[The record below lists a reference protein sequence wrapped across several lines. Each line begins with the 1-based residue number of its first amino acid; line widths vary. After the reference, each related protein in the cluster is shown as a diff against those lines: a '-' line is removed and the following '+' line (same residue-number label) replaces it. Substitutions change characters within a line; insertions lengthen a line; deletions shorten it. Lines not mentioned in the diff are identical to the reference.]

1 MFLTE
6 GKKIAIYARK
16 SKFTGKGDSID
27 AQIKLCRNEIYRV
40 FENVSD
46 DDIVVF
52 QDEGYS
58 GGNIN
63 RPSFTKMMKQVENNE
78 FDAVCIYKLDRFS
91 RNVGDFANTYSILEK
106 TETAFLSV
114 TESYDTTNPMG
125 KAMMSV
131 AVVFAQLER
140 ETTAE
145 RIRDN
150 LYELSKTGRW
160 LGGTTPT
167 GYKSQKISAD
177 IKIDGKKRT
186 AYKLEI
192 IPEEAEIIKLIFNK
206 YIEEKSLTKVVSY
219 LLRSGIKSKTNTD
232 YTRFAVKAILENPVY
247 APNDVKIYDY
257 FNELGSEI
265 FSEKSEF
272 NGKHGMMVYNKTNQI
287 SGKAHT
293 KKDTKEWV
301 VAIGKHKPLVSSD
314 MWLEAQSLLNENSSK
329 SYRKPKST
337 TAVLSGL
344 LCCGECGAFMRP
356 KADNRRKTPEGDV
369 KFTYRCEMKL
379 ASNKSRCSMR
389 DVNGNKLDKL
399 IIDKIK
405 EIAANS
411 EEIYKDLKKK
421 SKAELDNQKTYK
433 AELQQLLKAR
443 KDAEK
448 AIENGTKNMLN
459 PMVPDVA
466 KVVIK
471 AIEEKQKELETL
483 NANISQIEEAI
494 SASELTLAYFDEYM
508 KMYSDF
514 GNNFDKLDAT
524 EKNRMLRTIVE
535 KIIWN
540 GEVPAITMIGAN
552 ETTADNDAPQCEDS
566 KRNPDAL
573 QRQEKG
579 CK

>member
-1 MFLTE
+1 MLLTE

-27 AQIKLCRNEIYRV
+27 AQVELCKNKIYEKYGYISDEQIDV
-40 FENVSD
+40 FS
-46 DDIVVF
+46 
-52 QDEGYS
+52 DEGVS
-58 GGNIN
+58 GA
-63 RPSFTKMMKQVENNE
+63 STKKRKQFQLMMKKAANGEYDCV
-78 FDAVCIYKLDRFS
+78 ITYKLDRFS
-91 RNVGDFANTYSILEK
+91 RSTSDFFTNFEILK
-106 TETAFLSV
+106 NNN
-114 TESYDTTNPMG
+114 DTFDTSTPNGKIFMG
-125 KAMMSV
+125 MMVMFSE
-131 AVVFAQLER
+131 FER
-140 ETTAE
+140 NIITE
-145 RIRDN
+145 RITDN
-150 LYELSKTGRW
+150 MLHLAKNGRW
-160 LGGTTPT
+160 LGGTCPT
-167 GYKSQKISAD
+167 GYKS
-177 IKIDGKKRT
+177 IKLSGDTKNDGKIRT
-186 AYKLEI
+186 QHKLEI
-192 IPEEAEIIKLIFNK
+192 IPEEAEIVKLIFNK
-206 YIEEKSLTKVVSY
+206 YTEEKSLTKVVSY
-219 LLRSGIKSKTNTD
+219 LLKNGIKSKTNTD
-232 YTRFAVKAILENPVY
+232 YSRFAVKAILENPVY

-301 VAIGKHKPLVSSD
+301 VAIGKHKALVSSD

-344 LCCGECGAFMRP
+344 LRCGECGAFMRP
-356 KADNRRKTPEGDV
+356 KADNRRKAPEGDI

-379 ASNKSRCSMR
+379 ASNKSKCSMK
-389 DVNGNKLDKL
+389 DANGNKIDKL
-399 IIDKIK
+399 VIDKIK

-433 AELQQLLKAR
+433 TELHQLLKAR

-459 PMVPDVA
+459 PMAPDVA
-466 KVVIK
+466 KAVIK

-483 NANISQIEEAI
+483 NANISQIQEAI
-494 SASELTLAYFDEYM
+494 SASELTLSYFDEYM

-540 GEVPAITMIGAN
+540 GEVPVITMIGAN
-552 ETTADNDAPQCEDS
+552 EATADIDAPQGEDS
-566 KRNPDAL
+566 K
-573 QRQEKG
+573 
-579 CK
+579 

>member
-1 MFLTE
+1 MLLTE

-27 AQIKLCRNEIYRV
+27 AQIKLCRNEIHRV

-63 RPSFTKMMKQVENNE
+63 RPSFTKMMKQIENNE

-192 IPEEAEIIKLIFNK
+192 IPEEAEIVKLIFNK
-206 YIEEKSLTKVVSY
+206 YTEEKSLTKVVSY
-219 LLRSGIKSKTNTD
+219 LLKNGIKSKTNTD
-232 YTRFAVKAILENPVY
+232 YSRFAVKAILENSVY
-247 APNDVKIYDY
+247 APNDIKIYDY

-272 NGKHGMMVYNKTNQI
+272 NGKHGMMVYNKTNQV
-287 SGKAHT
+287 SGKAHS

-356 KADNRRKTPEGDV
+356 KADNRRKTPEGETR
-369 KFTYRCEMKL
+369 FTYKCEMKA

-389 DVNGNKLDKL
+389 DVNGNKLDKMV
-399 IIDKIK
+399 IEKIK
-405 EIAANS
+405 EIC
-411 EEIYKDLKKK
+411 KDNERIFKGLKK
-421 SKAELDNQKTYK
+421 SCKAELDNQKSYK

-443 KDAEK
+443 NETKK
-448 AIENGTKNMLN
+448 AIENGNKNMLIDMS
-459 PMVPDVA
+459 PETA
-466 KVVIK
+466 KGIIEVIEAK
-471 AIEEKQKELETL
+471 RKELDTL
-483 NANISQIEEAI
+483 NTNISKIEEAI
-494 SASELTLAYFDEYM
+494 SASELTIAYFDEYM

-514 GNNFDKLDAT
+514 GNNFDKLDAID
-524 EKNRMLRTIVE
+524 KNRMLRTIID

-540 GEVPAITMIGAN
+540 GEKTEIIVIGAN
-552 ETTADNDAPQCEDS
+552 DVTADNDAPQGEDS
-566 KRNPDAL
+566 KRNPYAL
-573 QRQEKG
+573 PFPKERLG
-579 CK
+579 

>member
-1 MFLTE
+1 MLLTE

-27 AQIKLCRNEIYRV
+27 AQIKLCRNEIHRV

-167 GYKSQKISAD
+167 GYKSQKFSAD

-186 AYKLEI
+186 AYKLDI
-192 IPEEAEIIKLIFNK
+192 IPDEAATVRLIFNK
-206 YIEEKSLTKVVSY
+206 FIEYRSLTKVVSY
-219 LLRSGIKSKTNTD
+219 LLTNGIKSKTNTD
-232 YTRFAVKAILENPVY
+232 YSRFTVKAILENPVY
-247 APNDVKIYDY
+247 APNDKSIYDY
-257 FNELGSEI
+257 FKSLDTEI
-265 FSEKSEF
+265 YSEKNEF
-272 NGKHGMMVYNKTNQI
+272 NGKRGMMVYNKTIQKT
-287 SGKAHT
+287 GKAS
-293 KKDTKEWV
+293 KKRDTKEWV
-301 VAIGKHKPLVSSD
+301 VAIGKHRPIIDSQT
-314 MWLEAQSLLNENSSK
+314 WIAAQKLLNENKSK
-329 SYRKPKST
+329 TYRQPKSN
-337 TAVLSGL
+337 AAILSGL
-344 LCCGECGAFMRP
+344 LRCGECGAFMRP
-356 KADNRRKTPEGDV
+356 KLDNRRKDENGNS
-369 KFTYRCEMKL
+369 KYTYVCEKKI
-379 ASNKSRCSMR
+379 ASKKSLCSAR
-389 DVNGNKLDKL
+389 DAKGNKLDKL
-399 IIDKIK
+399 IIEKIK
-405 EIAANS
+405 EIASNS
-411 EEIYKDLKKK
+411 EEIYRDIKKQA
-421 SKAELDNQKTYK
+421 KAELDNQKSYK

-443 KDAEK
+443 KEAEK
-448 AIENGTKNMLN
+448 AIENGNKNMLN
-459 PMVPDVA
+459 PMSPETA
-466 KVVIK
+466 KGIIKVI
-471 AIEEKQKELETL
+471 EDKQKELD
-483 NANISQIEEAI
+483 NINSTIIRIEEAI
-494 SASELTLAYFDEYM
+494 GKSELTLSYFNEYM

-540 GEVPAITMIGAN
+540 GKVPVITMIGAN
-552 ETTADNDAPQCEDS
+552 EATADIDAPQGED
-566 KRNPDAL
+566 
-573 QRQEKG
+573 

>member
-1 MFLTE
+1 MLLTE

-114 TESYDTTNPMG
+114 TENYDTTNPMG

-219 LLRSGIKSKTNTD
+219 LLKNGIKSKTNTD
-232 YTRFAVKAILENPVY
+232 YSRFAVKAILENPVY
-247 APNDVKIYDY
+247 APNDIKIYDY

-344 LCCGECGAFMRP
+344 LRCGECGAFMRP

-379 ASNKSRCSMR
+379 ASNKSKCSMK
-389 DVNGNKLDKL
+389 DANGNKIDKL
-399 IIDKIK
+399 VIDKIK

-421 SKAELDNQKTYK
+421 AKAELDNQKTYK
-433 AELQQLLKAR
+433 TELHQLLKAR
-443 KDAEK
+443 KEAEK

-483 NANISQIEEAI
+483 NANISQIQEAI
-494 SASELTLAYFDEYM
+494 SASELTLSYFDEYM

-540 GEVPAITMIGAN
+540 GEVPVITMIGAN
-552 ETTADNDAPQCEDS
+552 EATADIDAPQGEDS
-566 KRNPDAL
+566 K
-573 QRQEKG
+573 
-579 CK
+579 

>member
-27 AQIKLCRNEIYRV
+27 AQIKLCRNEIHRV

-91 RNVGDFANTYSILEK
+91 RNVGDFANTYSVLEK

-150 LYELSKTGRW
+150 LYELSKSGRW

-167 GYKSQKISAD
+167 GYQSQKISAD

-186 AYKLEI
+186 AYKLDI
-192 IPEEAEIIKLIFNK
+192 IPDEADTVRLIFNK
-206 YIEEKSLTKVVSY
+206 FLEYGSLTKVVSY
-219 LLRSGIKSKTNTD
+219 LLSGGIKSKTNTD
-232 YTRFAVKAILENPVY
+232 YSRFAVKAILENPVY
-247 APNDVKIYDY
+247 APNDKSIYDY
-257 FNELGSEI
+257 FKSLDTEI
-265 FSEKSEF
+265 YAEKTEF
-272 NGKHGMMVYNKTNQI
+272 NGKRGMMVYNKTIQKT
-287 SGKAHT
+287 GKAS
-293 KKDTKEWV
+293 KKRDTKEWV
-301 VAIGKHKPLVSSD
+301 VAIGNHKPIVTSD
-314 MWLEAQSLLNENSSK
+314 TWLEAQRLLGENNSK
-329 SYRKPKST
+329 AYRKPKSNN
-337 TAVLSGL
+337 AVLSGL
-344 LCCGECGAFMRP
+344 LRCGECGAFMRP
-356 KADNRRKTPEGDV
+356 KADNRRKTPEGETR
-369 KFTYRCEMKL
+369 FTYKCEMK
-379 ASNKSRCSMR
+379 ASSNKSRCSMR

-399 IIDKIK
+399 VIDKIK

-443 KDAEK
+443 KEAEK
-448 AIENGTKNMLN
+448 AIENGNKNMLN

-466 KVVIK
+466 KGIIKVI
-471 AIEEKQKELETL
+471 EDKQKEL
-483 NANISQIEEAI
+483 NNINSTIIRIEEAI
-494 SASELTLAYFDEYM
+494 GKSELTLSYFDEYM

-514 GNNFDKLDAT
+514 GNNFDKLDAI
-524 EKNRMLRTIVE
+524 EKNLMLRTIVE

-552 ETTADNDAPQCEDS
+552 ETTADKDAPQCEDS
-566 KRNPDAL
+566 K
-573 QRQEKG
+573 
-579 CK
+579 

>member
-232 YTRFAVKAILENPVY
+232 YSRFAVKAILENPVY

-448 AIENGTKNMLN
+448 AIENGNKNMLIDMS
-459 PMVPDVA
+459 PETA
-466 KVVIK
+466 KGIIEVIEAK
-471 AIEEKQKELETL
+471 RKELETL
-483 NANISQIEEAI
+483 NINISKIEEAI

-508 KMYSDF
+508 KMYADF
-514 GNNFDKLDAT
+514 GNNFDKLDAI
-524 EKNRMLRTIVE
+524 EKNRMLRTIID

-540 GEVPAITMIGAN
+540 GEVPVITMIGAN
-552 ETTADNDAPQCEDS
+552 EATADNDAPQCEDS
-566 KRNPDAL
+566 KRNSDAF
-573 QRQEKG
+573 QGKEEGR
-579 CK
+579 